1 MQNNVIVNDIEIS
14 GAFCVYATNLGNYI
28 FQYLDTTKPG
38 DIPPDIASLS
48 VVSIHNFENVKYI
61 TVNY

>member
-1 MQNNVIVNDIEIS
+1 MQNNVTVSDIEIS

-38 DIPPDIASLS
+38 DIPPDIASLF
-48 VVSIHNFENVKYI
+48 VVSVYTFENVTYI

>member
-1 MQNNVIVNDIEIS
+1 MQNNIIVSNIEIS
-14 GAFCVYATNLGNYI
+14 GAFCIYAASLGNYI

-38 DIPPDIASLS
+38 DIPPDIACLS
-48 VVSIHNFENVKYI
+48 VVSVYNSKNVTYI